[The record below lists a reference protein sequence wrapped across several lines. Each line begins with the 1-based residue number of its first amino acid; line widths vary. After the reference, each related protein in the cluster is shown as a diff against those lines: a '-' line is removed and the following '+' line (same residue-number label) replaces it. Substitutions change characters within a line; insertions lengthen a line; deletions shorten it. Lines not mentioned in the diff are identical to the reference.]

1 MGTSREEAKGAIVSR
16 DDDGENL
23 SQTLADASN
32 FRLDLLRENN
42 RHAESMRGHLA
53 KLFGQDNNVPVFVAA
68 TGMLLGLIGAAA
80 LWGIAAQKVPDQAG
94 VWMQQAERLL
104 AFSATCLAF
113 IFGKGL
119 SKE

>member
-1 MGTSREEAKGAIVSR
+1 
-16 DDDGENL
+16 
-23 SQTLADASN
+23 
-32 FRLDLLRENN
+32 
-42 RHAESMRGHLA
+42 MRGYLA
-53 KLFGQDNNVPVFVAA
+53 KLFGRDNNAPVFIAA

-119 SKE
+119 NKD